1 MVDQLLSTF
10 GDKMIINSYRYAGGP
25 TTLISDSFTEGTDTT
40 IPSHS
45 PEIDVVGNGWV
56 YRSSTD
62 NGFISEG
69 FGVMVNS
76 TGSSTTNVYTID
88 SGQTDVDVT
97 CTMNLTAGDNN
108 GIVVRAASAT
118 QYWAAIIQLDN
129 TFIIF
134 EFPSLTVRAS
144 TSVTISENTDYT
156 VRMFTS
162 GNDISATF
170 DGANLITYNSAT
182 YNTATDVGLRGLGQA
197 QTDDFVV
204 LQN

>member
-1 MVDQLLSTF
+1 MVEQLLSAF
-10 GDKMIINSYRYAGGP
+10 GDKMIINPYRYAGGP
-25 TTLISDSFTEGTDTT
+25 TTLISTTFPGTNGSQLTDST
-40 IPSHS
+40 
-45 PEIDVVGNGWV
+45 PEIDVVGGGWV

-62 NGFISEG
+62 NGTIQLG
-69 FGVMVNS
+69 RAQNS
-76 TGSSTTNVYTID
+76 TGGATTNVYTMD

-97 CTMNLTAGDNN
+97 CTMQLGPSDNN
-108 GIVVRAASAT
+108 GIIVRAASAT

-134 EFPSLTVRAS
+134 EFPSLTVRAN
-144 TSVTISENTDYT
+144 TSVTISESTDYT

-162 GNDISATF
+162 GNDISATL

-182 YNTATDVGLRGLGQA
+182 YNTATDVGIRGLGQA